1 MSNEKCYQV
10 KRLIRIQATQI
21 IKDADQYIT
30 EKYKIRRDA
39 VGNNKGDSE
48 EIQEQEG

>member
-21 IKDADQYIT
+21 IKDADQYIA
-30 EKYKIRRDA
+30 EKYEIRRDD